1 MFDGKCAKCGQAAIY
16 KFTRVEDGQVVDLY
30 FCPQHANEASPYQKQ
45 PTLGDIL
52 EGLFKQDADAES
64 VAEGPQCP
72 SCGLAFSSYRKN
84 FMLGCD
90 RCYEAFGEALLR
102 DLRKLH
108 GATRHVGRRPGGGKI
123 RLPEEEAAM
132 PVRDPAPEAPQTT
145 ASELSRRR
153 VQEMIAELQKKLNLA
168 LEREDF
174 EKAARYRDLL
184 KEFQD
189 KS

>member
-1 MFDGKCAKCGQAAIY
+1 MFNGKCVKCGQAATF
-16 KFTRVEDGQVVDLY
+16 KFTRVENGQAVDLY
-30 FCPQHANEASPYQKQ
+30 FCPQHAIEASPYQKQ

-52 EGLFKQDADAES
+52 EGLFKQDAEAEG

-72 SCGLAFSSYRKN
+72 VCGLAFSSYRKN

-90 RCYEAFGEALLR
+90 RCYEAFGDALLR

-123 RLPEEEAAM
+123 RLSEGEAAM
-132 PVRDPAPEAPQTT
+132 PIRAATEASPAT
-145 ASELSRRR
+145 ASELSRQR
-153 VQEMIAELQKKLNLA
+153 VQEMIAELQQKLNLA